1 MGSVLSLPAVC
12 RLAPEVDSAVMPMT
26 PELALIVAA
35 RQQPAVAAVA
45 ITADGSAE
53 GAPRTFGLA
62 EREPPPRVVVAEH
75 ISEKETKPFG
85 RLHHFF
91 LLSAQRAGH
100 ALEMLTGD
108 AS

>member
-1 MGSVLSLPAVC
+1 
-12 RLAPEVDSAVMPMT
+12 MPMT

-45 ITADGSAE
+45 ITTDGSAE

-62 EREPPPRVVVAEH
+62 EREPPPPSVVVAEH